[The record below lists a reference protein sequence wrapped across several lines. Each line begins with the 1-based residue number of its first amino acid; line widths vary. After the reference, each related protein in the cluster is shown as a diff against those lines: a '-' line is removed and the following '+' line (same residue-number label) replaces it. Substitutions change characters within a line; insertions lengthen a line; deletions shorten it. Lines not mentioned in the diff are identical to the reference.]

1 MRRILWFVFV
11 VGLALTWAARP
22 TPVAAASG
30 PDTPSP
36 RGDQVVMGDDFV
48 LPSGETLHGDLVVLA
63 GSATLEPGSRVRG
76 DVVIMGG
83 QGRIA
88 GQVDGDAVVMGG
100 QLTLQSGAWVRG
112 DVVVLG
118 GVLTREAGAR
128 VDGRVVENPIGV
140 WRGFAPSITVTNRGV
155 PWAWSLYHGVVRG
168 LWGVSKALVVAALAA
183 LVALFAPQPLQ
194 RAGDAAR
201 RYPWQSA
208 VLGLAAA
215 VLSAVLGLVLILLI
229 VGIPV
234 ALLLFLVLALA
245 YLFGLLAVGWLV
257 GHRLGEAFG
266 RPWPPVLEAALGSL
280 LFMLLMAGLD
290 VLGCLGWPVQVAL
303 GLWALGAALLTYG
316 GTRPAE
322 QALAHLSEAL
332 QPRSGENPPPAASEG
347 PGND

>member
-1 MRRILWFVFV
+1 MRRIMWFVFV
-11 VGLALTWAARP
+11 FGLVLTWAARP
-22 TPVAAASG
+22 EPAFAAPGAETH
-30 PDTPSP
+30 PPQ
-36 RGDQVVMGDDFV
+36 GDQVVMGDDFV
-48 LPSGETLHGDLVVLA
+48 LRSGETLDGDLVVLG
-63 GSATLEPGSRVRG
+63 GSATLEPSSRVRG
-76 DVVIMGG
+76 DVVVMGG

-100 QLTLQSGAWVRG
+100 QMKLQSGAWVRG

-140 WRGFAPSITVTNRGV
+140 WRGLPASITVTNRGA
-155 PWAWSLYHGVVRG
+155 PWAWSLYHSVVQG
-168 LWGVSKALVVAALAA
+168 LWGVSKALVLAALAA

-194 RAGDAAR
+194 RAGDAAQ

-208 VLGLAAA
+208 LLGLAAV

-257 GHRLGEAFG
+257 GHRLGQATG
-266 RPWPPVLEAALGSL
+266 RAWPPVLEAALGTL

-332 QPRSGENPPPAASEG
+332 QPRGENPPPAAS
-347 PGND
+347 